1 MKVGTRENSRWGGSI
16 SDCRVRIVHLWCRM
30 RFVEHKREGKWK
42 WDGHWFAE
50 GHVGRYVFFG
60 ANLAPL
66 ALTSIGLQHSSK
78 PNYDVAGVMWLGLSP
93 PPGVLPEPPYALPR
107 WMALELEPSR

>member
-1 MKVGTRENSRWGGSI
+1 
-16 SDCRVRIVHLWCRM
+16 M
-30 RFVEHKREGKWK
+30 RFVERKREGKWK

-78 PNYDVAGVMWLGLSP
+78 PNYDVAGFVPSP
-93 PPGVLPEPPYALPR
+93 RCIARTALCSAP
-107 WMALELEPSR
+107 LDGS